1 MRVDDFLYFILD
13 SQGRPLVGNTA
24 TGQVQVGNKDTLL
37 GPDGKVAKLKRSPK
51 GWQEVLVKYGRSNK
65 YFGLFRDFTTPLTFY
80 GDGGLVLRDIY
91 WKKGIEGYAKL
102 VILKNDRSTWPE
114 KHKTWYVGEI
124 DFSKF
129 KQDKYG
135 GVTVNV
141 MEGGLS
147 KIFKANENKVINI
160 LIDEDPQH
168 IHTLLDGI
176 NLYEKG
182 NFALADGTLLKKSV
196 VSADFYPPFVFL
208 NSEGTSTG
216 IVFQSQATQ
225 IVNFGDPFNDNWCA
239 AADPGNLGPVELR
252 IKGRVRFRCNT
263 DDVGDTHI
271 MRLWKSSMTAPE
283 LNDYIL
289 FTSPND
295 AGNEYSYDIDETIS
309 LDPDEKLYLEA
320 KFGTLFP
327 SGVEV
332 EIEYLEGS
340 ELTISFKNKYKPTV
354 IKGLYIYRVFEKW
367 LEIVSNGQYT
377 VKSDWLLSKKDILI
391 TCGDAIRGIVA
402 DTANNV
408 AGPVIRTS
416 ISELFQALLSRFSVG
431 LGIENE
437 QLVIEPISYFFP
449 LTNNIALG
457 QVDDCEFVPAEDQLF
472 NTIKAG
478 YEDEEYNNTNGK
490 QEVNSGQQWSTPVT
504 RVVRELDMKS
514 PWRADPYGIEFLRIN
529 LDGKT
534 TTDDSSDN
542 DVFMINIETQ
552 LTVVGSDQYYKLY
565 RPVFTSITGVL
576 DTEGIFN
583 VLLSPKM
590 GLLNNGPLLHFLL
603 DGLDTGVIHLDNADK
618 NKELATTLAGVTV
631 VEKDDIPI
639 AQLGTRLALPH
650 YANFTTSVPLNVPAA
665 IKTTPYNQVSFI
677 WKGVTWNAF
686 LWDGGI
692 KPATNDKQQWKMLLS
707 ANNDVTKLI
716 NV

>member
-1 MRVDDFLYFILD
+1 MRLDDFLYFLLD
-13 SQGRPLVGNTA
+13 ANGRPLVGNTT
-24 TGQVQVGNKDTLL
+24 TGQVQVGSKDTLL
-37 GPDGKVAKLKRSPK
+37 GPDGKLAKLRKTPE
-51 GWQEVLVKYGRSNK
+51 GWRDVLVKYGRSAK
-65 YFGLFRDFTTPLTFY
+65 YFGLFRDFTTPMKFV
-80 GDGGLVLRDIY
+80 GDGAMILRDIY

-102 VILKNDRSTWPE
+102 VIIKNDRSTWPE
-114 KHKTWYVGEI
+114 KHKTWYIGEI

-135 GVTVNV
+135 AVTVNV

-147 KIFKANENKVINI
+147 KLFKANENKVVNI
-160 LIDEDPQH
+160 PIDEDPEH
-168 IHTLLDGI
+168 IQALLDGI

-182 NFALADGTLLKKSV
+182 NFALADSTLLKKSV

-216 IVFQSQATQ
+216 IVFRSQNTE
-225 IVNFGDPFNDNWCA
+225 IVNFGDPFNENWCA
-239 AADPGNLGPVELR
+239 AADPDNAGPVELT

-271 MRLWKSSMTAPE
+271 MRLWKSTMTAPE

-289 FTSPND
+289 FTSPCD
-295 AGNEYSYDIDETIS
+295 AGNEYTYDIDETIS
-309 LDPDEKLYLEA
+309 LDPDEKLYLEG

-340 ELTISFKNKYKPTV
+340 ELTISFKNKYQPTI
-354 IKGLYIYRVFEKW
+354 IKGLYLYRVFQKITELITDGK
-367 LEIVSNGQYT
+367 YT
-377 VKSDWLLSKKDILI
+377 IKSDWLQAKKDIMI
-391 TCGDAIRGIVA
+391 TCGDSIRGIIA

-416 ISELFQALLSRFSVG
+416 ISDLFQFLLSRWSVG
-431 LGIENE
+431 LGIENDK
-437 QLVIEPISYFFP
+437 LVIEPIAYFFP
-449 LTNNIALG
+449 TTNAIALG
-457 QVDDCEFVPAEDQLF
+457 QVDDCEFVPAEDLLF

-478 YEDEEYNNTNGK
+478 YENVEYNNTNGK
-490 QEVNSGQQWSTPVT
+490 SEVNSGQQWGTPVT
-504 RVVRELDMKS
+504 RVVREQDMKS
-514 PWRADPYGIEFLRIN
+514 PYRADPYGIEFLRIN

-542 DVFMINIETQ
+542 DVFAINIETQ
-552 LTVVGSDQYYKLY
+552 LTVVGSDQYYKLN
-565 RPVFTSITGVL
+565 RPAYSSITGVM
-576 DTEGIFN
+576 DAEGIFN
-583 VLLSPKM
+583 VELSPKR
-590 GLLNNGPLLHFLL
+590 GLLNNGPWLHSLL
-603 DGLDTGVIHLDNADK
+603 DGLDSGVIKLDNADK
-618 NKELATTLAGVTV
+618 NKELATTLAGLTII
-631 VEKDDIPI
+631 EKEDIDI
-639 AQLGTRLALPH
+639 SHLGSRLALPH
-650 YANFTTSVPLNVPAA
+650 YATFTTSVPLNVPAVL
-665 IKTTPYNQVSFI
+665 KTTPYYQVSFI
-677 WKGVTWNAF
+677 WKSVTWNAF